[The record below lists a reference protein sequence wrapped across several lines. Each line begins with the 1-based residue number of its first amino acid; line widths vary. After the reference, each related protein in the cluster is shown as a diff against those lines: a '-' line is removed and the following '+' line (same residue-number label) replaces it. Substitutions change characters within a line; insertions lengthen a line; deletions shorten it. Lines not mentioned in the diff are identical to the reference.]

1 MNFKTILIT
10 FGVLVALITLL
21 NNELSE
27 DPFGLVLS
35 KTTIS
40 PIRKMMNTKEDMI
53 PKSERLPEFVPNVEV
68 ASLGCGHWIP
78 QEAPEETTQVILN
91 CSIKQKKL

>member
-40 PIRKMMNTKEDMI
+40 PIRKMMNTKENII
-53 PKSERLPEFVPNVEV
+53 PTIFCMLISVEISQGV
-68 ASLGCGHWIP
+68 EASCR
-78 QEAPEETTQVILN
+78 AA
-91 CSIKQKKL
+91 